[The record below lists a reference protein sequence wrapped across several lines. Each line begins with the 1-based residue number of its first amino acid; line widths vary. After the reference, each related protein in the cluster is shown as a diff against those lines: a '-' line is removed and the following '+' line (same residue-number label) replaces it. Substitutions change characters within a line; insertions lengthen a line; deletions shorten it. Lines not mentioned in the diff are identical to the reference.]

1 MNALP
6 GQSPPRP
13 GHHRIWRVTRS
24 LMISGLIVATAI
36 FILVVP
42 IFSSRETF
50 ELSAGDVTGVDIT
63 APRPITYVS
72 QIQTDNARAAAAA
85 AVPEIYDPPDS
96 RVTRQQV
103 TRAQHVL
110 DFISAVRADS
120 FATSEQKT
128 DDLANITDFTVT
140 PSLAGSLL
148 GMSEN
153 EWAAV
158 QVETISVIERA
169 LSGQVREDRVEE
181 AKNRLPALVSV
192 SLSEEQANLVAAL
205 AMPYIVPNSFYNEAA
220 TQAAR
225 QAAADAVAPIS
236 QSFVQGQTVISR
248 GKVITD
254 ADLEALAALGLLRPE
269 ARWQNIV
276 SNIIAVLVSVFLLA
290 LYMGRFNPSFFDTP
304 RMMIYLG
311 VLFLIFLLGA
321 KLMTPGRTI
330 LPFLFPSAA
339 MSMLVAVVLGPNVAI
354 TMTVILAAL
363 VGYIADGRLDVTIYV
378 AIGGIVSALT
388 LGRAERLNAFFW
400 AGLSAALAN
409 VGIILVFRLSDPG
422 SDPIGIA
429 TLLGASLLNGA
440 FSAAVTLIGFFV
452 FGGLFGITTSLQ
464 LIELGRPNHPL
475 LQFLLRQAPGTYQH
489 SLQVAN
495 LAEQA
500 GERIGADA
508 VLLRVGAL
516 FHDIGKALQPE
527 YFVEN
532 QIEGSNPHDRIPPE
546 LSAQYI
552 IQHVA
557 DGLRMAE
564 KHRLP
569 RVIRDCIA
577 QHHGT
582 NLTMF
587 QYSRAVQVAGGEE
600 AKVDISRFRYPGP
613 KPQSRETALLML
625 ADGCEAKSRS
635 DRPRTVEDIERI
647 VKTII
652 DGRLAAGQLDECG
665 LTLHDVSLVR
675 ESFIETLKGFFH
687 SRLKY
692 PEEKPEVLTEEEILM
707 RKT

>member
-1 MNALP
+1 MSP
-6 GQSPPRP
+6 SESRSGQRP
-13 GHHRIWRVTRS
+13 GAAWRLGRS
-24 LMISGLIVATAI
+24 LIISGLVVAAAIV
-36 FILVVP
+36 ILVVP
-42 IFSSRETF
+42 VFSSRETF

-63 APRPITYVS
+63 APRSVTYVS
-72 QIQTDNARAAAAA
+72 QIQTDIARAAAAN
-85 AVPEIYDPPDS
+85 AVAEVYDPPDS

-103 TRAQHVL
+103 ARIQRLL
-110 DFISAVRADS
+110 DYIGSVRADS
-120 FATSEQKT
+120 FSSLEQKYS
-128 DDLANITDFTVT
+128 DLAAITDFLMT
-140 PSLAGSLL
+140 PDLARSLL
-148 GMSEN
+148 GLSDE

-158 QVETISVIERA
+158 QGETISVVERV
-169 LSGQVREDRVEE
+169 LSGQVRDDRVEE
-181 AKNRLPALVSV
+181 AQNRLPALVSV
-192 SLSEEQANLVAAL
+192 SLSEEQASVVAEL
-205 AMPYIVPNSFYNEAA
+205 AKPYIVPNSFYNDAA

-225 QAAADAVAPIS
+225 QAAAESVAPVS
-236 QSFVQGQTVISR
+236 QSFVQGQTVIGR
-248 GKVITD
+248 GRVITE

-269 ARWQNIV
+269 ARWQNAV
-276 SNIIAVLVSVFLLA
+276 SNVIAILLSVFLLA
-290 LYMGRFNPSFFDTP
+290 LYMRRFHPNFFDSP
-304 RMMIYLG
+304 RRMIYLG
-311 VLFLIFLLGA
+311 TLFLVFLLAA
-321 KLMTPGRTI
+321 KLMVPERPV

-339 MSMLVAVVLGPNVAI
+339 MSMLVAIVLGPNVAI
-354 TMTVILAAL
+354 TMAVILSAL

-400 AGLSAALAN
+400 AGLAAALAN
-409 VGIILVFRLSDPG
+409 VGIILVFRLPDPSSDTV
-422 SDPIGIA
+422 GIA
-429 TLLGASLLNGA
+429 TLLGASLINGV

-452 FGGLFGITTSLQ
+452 FGNLFDITTSLQ

-475 LQFLLRQAPGTYQH
+475 LQFVLREAPGTYQH

-500 GERIGADA
+500 GEQIGADT
-508 VLLRVGAL
+508 VLIRVGAL
-516 FHDIGKALQPE
+516 FHDVGKALHPA

-532 QIEGSNPHDRIPPE
+532 QIEGENPHDYIPPD

-557 DGLRMAE
+557 DGLRLAE
-564 KHRLP
+564 RHRLP
-569 RVIRDCIA
+569 GVIRACIA
-577 QHHGT
+577 EHHGI

-587 QYSRAVQVAGGEE
+587 QYRRAVQLAEGDES
-600 AKVDISRFRYPGP
+600 KVDTSSFRYPGP
-613 KPQSRETALLML
+613 KPQTRETALLML

-635 DRPRTVEDIERI
+635 DLPRTVEDIERI

-665 LTLHDVSLVR
+665 LTLHDISLAR

-692 PEEKPEVLTEEEILM
+692 PEEKPPTLTEEEVLM

>member
-1 MNALP
+1 
-6 GQSPPRP
+6 
-13 GHHRIWRVTRS
+13 
-24 LMISGLIVATAI
+24 MISGLIGATAI

-50 ELSAGDVTGVDIT
+50 ELSAGDVTNIDII
-63 APRPITYVS
+63 APRSITYVS
-72 QIQTDNARAAAAA
+72 QIQTDNARAVAAN
-85 AVPEIYDPPDS
+85 AVAEVYDPPDS

-103 TRAQHVL
+103 TRARRVL
-110 DFISAVRADS
+110 DFIDAVRADS
-120 FATSEQKT
+120 FATTDQKYA
-128 DDLANITDFTVT
+128 DLTSITDFNVT
-140 PSLAGSLL
+140 PDLARSLL
-148 GMSEN
+148 SLDEA
-153 EWAAV
+153 EWGAV
-158 QVETISVIERA
+158 QSETIAVIERVM
-169 LSGQVREDRVEE
+169 SGQVREDRIEE
-181 AKNRLPALVSV
+181 ARNRLPALVSV
-192 SLSEEQANLVAAL
+192 NLSEEQAGLVAAL
-205 AMPYIVPNSFYNEAA
+205 ATPYIAPNSFYNDAA

-225 QAAADAVAPIS
+225 GAAAEAVAPVS
-236 QSFVQGQTVISR
+236 QSFVQGQIVISR
-248 GKVITD
+248 GKVITE

-269 ARWQNIV
+269 ARWQNAV
-276 SNIIAVLVSVFLLA
+276 SNVIAVLVSMFLLA
-290 LYMGRFNPSFFDTP
+290 LYMRRFNRAFFDSP

-321 KLMTPGRTI
+321 KLTVPGRTV

-363 VGYIADGRLDVTIYV
+363 VGYMADGRLDVTIYV

-409 VGIILVFRLSDPG
+409 VGIILVFRLSDPS
-422 SDPIGIA
+422 SDSIGIA

-440 FSAAVTLIGFFV
+440 FSAAITLIGLFV
-452 FGGLFGITTSLQ
+452 FGSLFDITTPLQ
-464 LIELGRPNHPL
+464 LVELARPNHPL
-475 LQFLLRQAPGTYQH
+475 LQFMLRQAPGTYQH

-500 GERIGADA
+500 GERIGADT
-508 VLLRVGAL
+508 VLIRVGAL
-516 FHDIGKALQPE
+516 FHDVGKSLHPE

-532 QIEGSNPHDRIPPE
+532 QIEGENPHDRLPPE

-552 IQHVA
+552 IQHVP

-577 QHHGT
+577 EHHGT

-587 QYSRAVQVAGGEE
+587 QYRRALQVTGGDES
-600 AKVDISRFRYPGP
+600 KVDKSHFRYPGP
-613 KPQSRETALLML
+613 KPQTRETGLLML
-625 ADGCEAKSRS
+625 ADGCEAKARS
-635 DRPRTVEDIERI
+635 DLPRTAEDIERI
-647 VKTII
+647 VRTIV

-665 LTLHDVSLVR
+665 LTLRDLGLAR
-675 ESFIETLKGFFH
+675 ESFVETLKGFFH

-692 PEEKPEVLTEEEILM
+692 PEEKAEPLTEEEELM